1 MRFHLIGYSGNVLI
15 NVVIML
21 LIITGGIGFL
31 TWDDIY
37 RNKMNFKRY
46 RMQSKIILMTTVC
59 LIIFPAVFFFVCDLK
74 NLPVGER
81 LLAAMFQSVTTR
93 TAGFNTI
100 NISEMSEASKAVMIL
115 LMLIGGSPGSTAGG
129 MKTTTFTVLILNAI
143 ATFRSQ
149 ENAGLWSE
157 SGISCDKKCS
167 HSSHALFYIVLL
179 RRCCNQR
186 IRRSSTFGLSV

>member
-1 MRFHLIGYSGNVLI
+1 M
-15 NVVIML
+15 
-21 LIITGGIGFL
+21 
-31 TWDDIY
+31 
-37 RNKMNFKRY
+37 
-46 RMQSKIILMTTVC
+46 
-59 LIIFPAVFFFVCDLK
+59 K
-74 NLPVGER
+74 NLSAGNR
-81 LLAAMFQSVTTR
+81 LLAAAFQSVTTR

-100 NISEMSEASKAVMIL
+100 DISEMSEASKAVMIL

-149 ENAGLWSE
+149 ENAGAFGRRLE
-157 SGISCDKKCS
+157 YHVIKKCS

-186 IRRSSTFGLSV
+186 IRRSSTFWIVCMKQLQLWVR